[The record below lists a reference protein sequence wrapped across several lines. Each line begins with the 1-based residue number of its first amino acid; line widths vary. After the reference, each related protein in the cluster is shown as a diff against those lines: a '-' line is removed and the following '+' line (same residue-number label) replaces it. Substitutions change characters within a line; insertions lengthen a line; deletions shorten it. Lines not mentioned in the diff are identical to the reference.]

1 VAAGGVEGGFI
12 CPRAQNTKPNV
23 LKETRK
29 GFSQLALGQIHQAL
43 EVFNQALIAYNR
55 GMYTFITFRGFR
67 IIATTS
73 LLILFSA
80 NHFAI
85 AQTAA
90 NQPTLAVILNSGEAS
105 VSLIDMPSRQVIK
118 TVNVGKEP
126 HHLMMT
132 PDQKTLLIANA
143 MGNDIVLM
151 NPTTGELTGRV
162 PNIIDPY
169 QIGYSPNKK
178 WFVANGNHLDR
189 VDIYAANGA
198 DLKLAKTVKLA
209 KTPSHIAFT
218 ADSKIAFITL
228 QDSNELAAIDLET
241 QNVLW
246 VMPTGKVPA
255 GLWMTP
261 GDQYL
266 LVGITGEDFVQVID
280 WKARKEVKRILTG
293 KGAHNFRPLGDKK
306 HVFVSNRIASSIS
319 LINMQTLEK
328 VGDITGL
335 PAGPDDMEITPD
347 GKTLWVT
354 LRFAKKVGVIDVP
367 SMKLLTV
374 IPVGKSPHGVF
385 FYPRASWE

>member
-1 VAAGGVEGGFI
+1 LEG
-12 CPRAQNTKPNV
+12 NDD
-23 LKETRK
+23 
-29 GFSQLALGQIHQAL
+29 S
-43 EVFNQALIAYNR
+43 LIAYNR
-55 GMYTFITFRGFR
+55 GMHTFIKIRGFR
-67 IIATTS
+67 IIATS
-73 LLILFSA
+73 FLLALLSA
-80 NHFAI
+80 NHFVF
-85 AQTAA
+85 AQTIASPPA
-90 NQPTLAVILNSGEAS
+90 PSINQPKLAIILNSGEAS
-105 VSLIDMPSRQVIK
+105 VSLIDMPTRQVIK
-118 TVNVGKEP
+118 TIPVGKEP

-143 MGNDIVLM
+143 AGNDVVLM
-151 NPTTGELTGRV
+151 NPSTGELTGKI

-169 QIGYSPNKK
+169 QIGYSPNHK
-178 WFVANGNHLDR
+178 WFVANGNRLDR
-189 VDIYAANGA
+189 VDIYAADGA
-198 DLKLAKTVKLA
+198 NLKLAKTVKLA

-228 QDSNELAAIDLET
+228 QDSSELAAIDLET

-266 LVGITGEDFVQVID
+266 LVGITGDDYVQVID
-280 WKARKEVKRILTG
+280 WKAHKEVKRIPTG

-306 HVFVSNRIASSIS
+306 HVFVSNRIASTIS

-328 VGDITGL
+328 EGDITGL

-354 LRFAKKVGVIDVP
+354 FRFSKKVGVIDIP
-367 SMKLLTV
+367 SMKLMTV

>member
-1 VAAGGVEGGFI
+1 M
-12 CPRAQNTKPNV
+12 N
-23 LKETRK
+23 
-29 GFSQLALGQIHQAL
+29 
-43 EVFNQALIAYNR
+43 AYNVS
-55 GMYTFITFRGFR
+55 MYTFINIRRF
-67 IIATTS
+67 S
-73 LLILFSA
+73 ILVLSGLSCLA
-80 NHFAI
+80 S
-85 AQTAA
+85 AQTSS
-90 NQPTLAVILNSGEAS
+90 PTASGEPKLAVILNSGDAS
-105 VSLIDMPSRQVIK
+105 VSLIDMPTRKVIK
-118 TVNVGKEP
+118 TVAVGKEP

-143 MGNDIVLM
+143 AGNDVVLM
-151 NPTTGELTGRV
+151 NPLSGELTGKI

-169 QIGYSPNKK
+169 QIGYSPNHK
-178 WFVANGNHLDR
+178 WFVANGNRLDR
-189 VDIYAANGA
+189 VDIYAADGA
-198 DLKLAKTVKLA
+198 NLKLVKTVKLA

-228 QDSNELAAIDLET
+228 QDSNELAAIDLDT
-241 QNVLW
+241 QTVLW
-246 VMPTGKVPA
+246 KMPTSKVPA

-266 LVGITGEDFVQVID
+266 LVGITGEDHVQVID
-280 WKARKEVKRILTG
+280 WKNRKEVKRIFTG

-306 HVFVSNRIASSIS
+306 HVFVTNRIASTIS

-354 LRFAKKVGVIDVP
+354 FRFSKKAGVIDIP
-367 SMKLLTV
+367 SMKLMTV

-385 FYPRASWE
+385 FYPRAPWE

>member
-1 VAAGGVEGGFI
+1 MDMCTFTKI
-12 CPRAQNTKPNV
+12 RAFCT
-23 LKETRK
+23 LAISIALT
-29 GFSQLALGQIHQAL
+29 SISYLAL
-43 EVFNQALIAYNR
+43 
-55 GMYTFITFRGFR
+55 
-67 IIATTS
+67 
-73 LLILFSA
+73 
-80 NHFAI
+80 
-85 AQTAA
+85 AQTVPSPALPA
-90 NQPTLAVILNSGEAS
+90 QPKLAVVLNSGDAS

-118 TVNVGKEP
+118 TISVGKEP

-132 PDQKTLLIANA
+132 PDEKTLLIANA
-143 MGNDIVLM
+143 AGNDIALM
-151 NPTTGELTGRV
+151 NPVSGEITGRM

-169 QIGYSPNKK
+169 QIGYSPNHK
-178 WFVANGNHLDR
+178 WFLANGNRLDR

-228 QDSNELAAIDLET
+228 QDSNELAAIDLDSQT
-241 QNVLW
+241 VLW
-246 VMPTGKVPA
+246 VMRPGKVPA

-266 LVGITGEDFVQVID
+266 LVGITGEDYVQVID
-280 WKARKEVKRILTG
+280 WKTRKEIKRISTG

-306 HVFVSNRIASSIS
+306 HIFVSNRIASTIS

-347 GKTLWVT
+347 GKNLWVT
-354 LRFAKKVGVIDVP
+354 FRFAKKAGVIDIP
-367 SMKLLTV
+367 AMKLV
-374 IPVGKSPHGVF
+374 SIIPVGKSPHGVF
-385 FYPRASWE
+385 FYPRAPWE

>member
-1 VAAGGVEGGFI
+1 MS
-12 CPRAQNTKPNV
+12 P
-23 LKETRK
+23 
-29 GFSQLALGQIHQAL
+29 
-43 EVFNQALIAYNR
+43 LIAYNR
-55 GMYTFITFRGFR
+55 TMYTFIKIRGFGTL
-67 IIATTS
+67 ATS
-73 LLILFSA
+73 ALLALLLA
-80 NHFAI
+80 NQSAI
-85 AQTAA
+85 AQTANSA
-90 NQPTLAVILNSGEAS
+90 ATASPVGQPKLAVILNSGEAS
-105 VSLIDMPSRQVIK
+105 VSLIDMPTRQVIK
-118 TVNVGKEP
+118 TIPVGKEP
-126 HHLMMT
+126 HHLMIT

-143 MGNDIVLM
+143 AGNDVALM
-151 NPTTGELTGRV
+151 NPTTGELTGRI

-169 QIGYSPNKK
+169 QIGYSPNNK
-178 WFVANGNHLDR
+178 WFVANGNRLDR
-189 VDIYAANGA
+189 VDIYSADGAN
-198 DLKLAKTVKLA
+198 LKLAKTVKLA

-228 QDSNELAAIDLET
+228 QDSSEIAAIDLET
-241 QNVLW
+241 QNVIW

-266 LVGITGEDFVQVID
+266 LVGLTGEDSVQVID
-280 WKARKEVKRILTG
+280 WKNRKEVKRIITG

-306 HVFVSNRIASSIS
+306 HVFVSNRIASTIS

-354 LRFAKKVGVIDVP
+354 LRFSKKVGVIDIP
-367 SMKLLTV
+367 SMKLATV

-385 FYPRASWE
+385 FTPRAGWE

>member
-1 VAAGGVEGGFI
+1 M
-12 CPRAQNTKPNV
+12 
-23 LKETRK
+23 
-29 GFSQLALGQIHQAL
+29 H
-43 EVFNQALIAYNR
+43 
-55 GMYTFITFRGFR
+55 TFIKIRGFR
-67 IIATTS
+67 TISASAFLT
-73 LLILFSA
+73 LLIASEVLF
-80 NHFAI
+80 
-85 AQTAA
+85 AQTATTA
-90 NQPTLAVILNSGEAS
+90 TVATPVQPKLAVILNSGDAS
-105 VSLIDMPSRQVIK
+105 VSLIDMPTRQVIK
-118 TVNVGKEP
+118 TIPVGKEP
-126 HHLMMT
+126 HHLMLT

-143 MGNDIVLM
+143 AGNDVVLM

-169 QIGYSPNKK
+169 QIGYSPNHK
-178 WFVANGNHLDR
+178 WFVANGNRLDR

-198 DLKLAKTVKLA
+198 DLKLAKTVKLP

-266 LVGITGEDFVQVID
+266 LIGITGEDNVQVID
-280 WKARKEVKRILTG
+280 WKNRKEVKRIPTG

-306 HVFVSNRIASSIS
+306 HVFVSNRIASTIS

-354 LRFAKKVGVIDVP
+354 LRFSKKVGVIDIP
-367 SMKLLTV
+367 TMKLMTV

-385 FYPRASWE
+385 FTPRAGWE

>member
-1 VAAGGVEGGFI
+1 MS
-12 CPRAQNTKPNV
+12 P
-23 LKETRK
+23 
-29 GFSQLALGQIHQAL
+29 
-43 EVFNQALIAYNR
+43 LIAYNR
-55 GMYTFITFRGFR
+55 AMYTFIKIRGFVTL
-67 IIATTS
+67 ATFA
-73 LLILFSA
+73 LLALLLA
-80 NHFAI
+80 NQSAI
-85 AQTAA
+85 AQTANSA
-90 NQPTLAVILNSGEAS
+90 ATASPVGQPKLAVILNSGEAS
-105 VSLIDMPSRQVIK
+105 VSLIDMPTRQVIK
-118 TVNVGKEP
+118 TIPVGKEP
-126 HHLMMT
+126 HHLMIT

-143 MGNDIVLM
+143 AGNDVALM
-151 NPTTGELTGRV
+151 NPTTGELTGRI

-169 QIGYSPNKK
+169 QIGYSPNNK
-178 WFVANGNHLDR
+178 WFVANGNRLDR
-189 VDIYAANGA
+189 VDIYSADGAN
-198 DLKLAKTVKLA
+198 LKLAKTVKLA
-209 KTPSHIAFT
+209 KTPSHIAFS

-228 QDSNELAAIDLET
+228 QDSSELAAIDLDT
-241 QNVLW
+241 QTVLW

-266 LVGITGEDFVQVID
+266 LVGLTGEDSVQVID
-280 WKARKEVKRILTG
+280 WKNRKEVKRIITG

-354 LRFAKKVGVIDVP
+354 LRFSKKVGVIDIP
-367 SMKLLTV
+367 SMKLATV

-385 FYPRASWE
+385 FTPRAGWE